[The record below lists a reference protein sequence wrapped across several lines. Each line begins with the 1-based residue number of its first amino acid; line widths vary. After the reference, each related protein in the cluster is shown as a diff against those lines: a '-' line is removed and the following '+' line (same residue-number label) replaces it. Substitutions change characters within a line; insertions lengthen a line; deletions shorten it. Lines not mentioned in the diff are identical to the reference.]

1 MASLT
6 GRGDFLQS
14 FSVGSLGTAIT
25 QQEVRKLN
33 ISRYHSAVTN
43 GSNDSD
49 GTVTQGISCLHFRK
63 KEAR

>member
-49 GTVTQGISCLHFRK
+49 GTVTSNSYHISS
-63 KEAR
+63 